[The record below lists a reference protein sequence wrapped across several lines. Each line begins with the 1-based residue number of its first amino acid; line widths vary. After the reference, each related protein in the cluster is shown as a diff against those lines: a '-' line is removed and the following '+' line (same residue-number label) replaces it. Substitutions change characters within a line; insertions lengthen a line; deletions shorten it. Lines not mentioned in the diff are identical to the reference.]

1 MKKIKFF
8 ALMSAIA
15 LTGTI
20 GFTACSSSSDAT
32 DSTADVNPT
41 YDGTSV
47 RTDFAFNI
55 TKASQG
61 TTRMTSDKVQEG
73 TFTFRGMDNMYLY
86 AFHAEP
92 TGQKADQVYALHSI
106 SKAELNASQSSKVYP
121 LAIPVGTTDFLFY
134 ARAKRD
140 GETNFEVGKVDFNN
154 LDASKLDI
162 TDDNTTTSSNEE
174 ISFSLCTIKEYDNT
188 DFATVRTFFKTYLN
202 EIRGAKD
209 TNTETKPDETAADT
223 TWATTV
229 TLAATDGRYSA
240 LSKLYTSFTKPTS
253 GEVRAGSGEAILRMA
268 RDLYTSARKIVD
280 QAKNNTDIPYAVYQ
294 IAEDICAK
302 IKRTS
307 SPVFVLTDVSDPKKP
322 DACDWATGITDTY
335 KFFPA
340 SFDLP
345 MGAAQLVWTGSEID
359 YTNTIG
365 YAGTTTA
372 NTPNTVTVDNINYPA
387 ELLYFDNSP
396 LWATNE
402 YKTVSQYPVTT
413 TNWDIAPGGS
423 GSGVLFTSD
432 WNNTTVASTTRAVAM
447 RNNVNYGVSLLE
459 STVQLTTTALE
470 DNKTNVLGSPTP
482 INQTINIGTAYT
494 NPDDASTGTS
504 QITLKGILVG
514 GQPGSVDYKMLPT
527 DQSFDHVIY
536 DKTLPTDANN
546 WIISTTKSPSIYTV
560 VFDNY
565 TTATDQKDVFVA
577 LELVNNTGFDF
588 YGAHG
593 LIPAGDT
600 FYLVGKLEVNKGTGS
615 MEDYPDGYRIP
626 YATKNTTGDASIE
639 IKPRVFL
646 QDHKAV
652 ATFKI
657 GANSLQKAYSTIP
670 DLRSTEVLFGLSVDL
685 VWKNGLSFDVPL

>member
-1 MKKIKFF
+1 MKKNFIY
-8 ALMSAIA
+8 ALMSAIT
-15 LTGTI
+15 LTSAV
-20 GFTACSSSSDAT
+20 GFTACSSSDEVAQDNT
-32 DSTADVNPT
+32 NPT

-73 TFTFRGMDNMYLY
+73 TFTFRGMDDMYLY
-86 AFHAEP
+86 AFHAKP
-92 TGQKADQVYALHSI
+92 TGQVADQVYALHSI
-106 SKAELNASQSSKVYP
+106 SQAELSESKSSKVYP
-121 LAIPVGTTDFLFY
+121 LSIPVGTTDFLFY
-134 ARAKRD
+134 ARAKRNS
-140 GETNFEVGKVDFNN
+140 ETNFQIGKVDFNN
-154 LDASKLDI
+154 LDASKKDI
-162 TDDNTTTSSNEE
+162 TDNGSTATDEA
-174 ISFSLCTIKEYDNT
+174 ISFSLCTIKEYNNT
-188 DFATVRTFFKTYLN
+188 DFATVRNFFKTYLN

-209 TNTETKPDETAADT
+209 TKAKTDETAVDT
-223 TWATTV
+223 TWASTV
-229 TLAATDGRYSA
+229 GLAATDGRFSA
-240 LSKLYTSFTKPTS
+240 LSKLYKNFTEPVP
-253 GEVRAGSGEAILRMA
+253 GEVRAGSGEAILRIV

-307 SPVFVLTDVSDPKKP
+307 NPVFELTNVTDVAKP
-322 DACDWATGITDTY
+322 DACAWASGISDTY
-335 KFFPA
+335 KNFPA

-345 MGAAQLVWTGSEID
+345 MGAAQLVLSGSDID

-365 YAGTTTA
+365 YAGDPSA
-372 NTPNTVTVDNINYPA
+372 NTVTVDNINYPA

-402 YKTVSQYPVTT
+402 YKTDSQYPVTT

-432 WNNTTVASTTRAVAM
+432 WNNATVASTTRAVAM

-459 STVQLTTTALE
+459 STVQLSATALK
-470 DNKTNVLGSPTP
+470 DNKTNVLGSPTD
-482 INQTINIGTAYT
+482 IDQTINIGTAYT
-494 NPDDASTGTS
+494 NPDDATTGTS

-527 DQSFDHVIY
+527 TESFDHVIY

-546 WIISTTKSPSIYTV
+546 WVITTSTSTKVYTV

-565 TTATDQKDVFVA
+565 TTGTNQKDVLVA
-577 LELVNNTGFDF
+577 LELVNNTGYDF

-600 FYLVGKLEVNKGTGS
+600 FYLVGKLEINGTNTTDTWAD
-615 MEDYPDGYRIP
+615 DYGTYYRISEHS
-626 YATKNTTGDASIE
+626 TK
-639 IKPRVFL
+639 RVFG
-646 QDHKAV
+646 QDHKAI

-685 VWKNGLSFDVPL
+685 KWKSGMTFEVNM